1 MRYQHKLRS
10 GFTIVE
16 ILVVVVVLSALIT
29 VTIAWVN
36 PALIK
41 TTKSARDSERRA
53 DMQAVANIYEDYYR
67 TQPTAVGASY
77 PTTSQATGLVDNEEL
92 LTPPTLDTTVFN
104 IATSAGAQDPTVD
117 EYIYQP
123 LNTFNQLCTTEP
135 CVRFVL
141 YYRTEVE
148 NEVKT
153 IESERQQ

>member
-1 MRYQHKLRS
+1 M
-10 GFTIVE
+10 
-16 ILVVVVVLSALIT
+16 LSALIT

-53 DMQAVANIYEDYYR
+53 DMRAVANIFEDYYR
-67 TQPTAVGASY
+67 TQPTALGTSY
-77 PTTSQATGLVDNEEL
+77 PTTGQAASLVENKEL

-104 IATSAGAQDPTVD
+104 PASSAAAQTPTVD

-123 LNTFNQLCTTEP
+123 LNTFDQVCTIEP

-141 YYRTEVE
+141 YYRTEAE
-148 NEVKT
+148 NEVNT